1 MPAIPS
7 PLSEWL
13 TLLTQPAVI
22 LLGVG
27 LYVNLQNK
35 RIDDL
40 NKRIDDLRED
50 VKDGLARL
58 ETRQRE
64 ELKAMENR
72 QREELKAM
80 ENRQREELKAMENRQ
95 RENMDQIKADNKAL
109 NEKLDR
115 LLEARFSNQP
125 VVAPDR

>member
-1 MPAIPS
+1 MPSIPS

-40 NKRIDDLRED
+40 NKRIDDLRDD
-50 VKDGLARL
+50 VKDGLAGL

-80 ENRQREELKAMENRQ
+80 DAHWRE
-95 RENMDQIKADNKAL
+95 DNKAL

-125 VVAPDR
+125 VAAPVGGST

>member
-1 MPAIPS
+1 MP
-7 PLSEWL
+7 PLPPELTEWL
-13 TLLTQPAVI
+13 TLLTQPTVI

-40 NKRIDDLRED
+40 RED
-50 VKDGLARL
+50 VKDGLAKL
-58 ETRQRE
+58 EARQRE
-64 ELKAMENR
+64 
-72 QREELKAM
+72 
-80 ENRQREELKAMENRQ
+80 
-95 RENMDQIKADNKAL
+95 DNKAL

>member
-1 MPAIPS
+1 MPSIPS

-40 NKRIDDLRED
+40 NKRIDDLRDD
-50 VKDGLARL
+50 VKAMDA
-58 ETRQRE
+58 RQRE
-64 ELKAMENR
+64 DMKEL
-72 QREELKAM
+72 RE
-80 ENRQREELKAMENRQ
+80 
-95 RENMDQIKADNKAL
+95 DNKAL

-115 LLEARFSNQP
+115 LLAARLSP
-125 VVAPDR
+125 LP

>member
-1 MPAIPS
+1 MPALP
-7 PLSEWL
+7 PELTEWL
-13 TLLTQPAVI
+13 TRLTQPAVI

-40 NKRIDDLRED
+40 RED
-50 VKDGLARL
+50 VKDGLAKL
-58 ETRQRE
+58 ETRQRQELKAMEARQRE
-64 ELKAMENR
+64 ELKAL
-72 QREELKAM
+72 REDM
-80 ENRQREELKAMENRQ
+80 
-95 RENMDQIKADNKAL
+95 KAL

-125 VVAPDR
+125 VAAPDR

>member
-1 MPAIPS
+1 MPALP
-7 PLSEWL
+7 PELTEWL

-40 NKRIDDLRED
+40 RED
-50 VKDGLARL
+50 VKDGLAKL
-58 ETRQRE
+58 ETRQRQELKAMEARQRE
-64 ELKAMENR
+64 ELKAL
-72 QREELKAM
+72 REDM
-80 ENRQREELKAMENRQ
+80 
-95 RENMDQIKADNKAL
+95 KAL

-125 VVAPDR
+125 VAAPDR